1 MSQNMIKHYT
11 SHTQINKFVF
21 LTEQEYILYFG
32 QNYEESVNKANED
45 AQPLV
50 RARNGNGIIS
60 AIPTERANYLI
71 EKYHKLLKK
80 NPSLVPDS
88 NISSDSG
95 VTTTQ

>member
-1 MSQNMIKHYT
+1 MIKRYT

-32 QNYEESVNKANED
+32 QNYEESVTKANEN
-45 AQPLV
+45 ALPLV

-71 EKYHKLLKK
+71 EKYHKLLKR
-80 NPSLVPDS
+80 NPSLAEGNSAPS
-88 NISSDSG
+88 NNTVS
-95 VTTTQ
+95 TTQ

>member
-1 MSQNMIKHYT
+1 MIKRYT
-11 SHTQINKFVF
+11 SHTQINKFIF

-32 QNYEESVNKANED
+32 QNYEESVDIANKNAL
-45 AQPLV
+45 PVV

-80 NPSLVPDS
+80 HPSLVAKTTDSPDTTVS
-88 NISSDSG
+88 
-95 VTTTQ
+95 TTQ

>member
-1 MSQNMIKHYT
+1 MIKRYT
-11 SHTQINKFVF
+11 SHTEINKFVF

-32 QNYEESVNKANED
+32 QNYEESVAKANKD
-45 AQPLV
+45 SQAVV

-80 NPSLVPDS
+80 NPSLADDPA
-88 NISSDSG
+88 NPSDAAVSA
-95 VTTTQ
+95 QQ